1 MDIKNFLGNLS
12 GGSGKIKIAIFGVFV
27 LMVAVFF
34 AFGGL
39 EWNYVASANLS
50 CTQATLESRSCGAN
64 GEVESLAGNVYRCG
78 NSTSGGWTWF
88 EDKYSRCATGKKCC
102 VIGGNATCVDANYD
116 CGGASSSS
124 SALAQQNQ
132 DTSSDLRAV
141 PDGGVCPCGANLTG
155 TCSILEDNEKYCAS
169 GYCNEGICGPRPSSA
184 VPKCTIR
191 DNDTNLP
198 IEQLDENEKTCT
210 KPSVLSGNGVYV
222 CGQSPQ
228 KSQDL
233 YSSDGSLSSEKEP
246 FSGTIVYNLIPEQTC
261 YSGCSNGKCNNES
274 KCKTLAQIIQGQFSR
289 YQSKIKDCKDRWDG
303 VDEKD
308 VDEGQKCSDC
318 YRAAKESI
326 IAALSDFGEKEKIFE
341 AFGKLAYPDGLKC
354 ADRSFL
360 ISNKSL
366 TNSPVQNI
374 TADDILCA
382 KTDTGAGGM
391 TMNTGCGKISVT
403 GIQKNKICVGKDG
416 EKFSSFL
423 RGKSFGCEVVDGCGI
438 AGWLTGNVK
447 TCTSK
452 EINAFM
458 SSAYFSQTG
467 KKEGV
472 PVMGWGKGADQY
484 GCEYVAYSQFAKVS
498 STDKNKNLYTYVQ
511 IPTGDCHGSTAT
523 ISAASDFSCADYEL
537 PKSGGDEPAPD
548 DLLDCLLGGKAVL
561 KGAKVC
567 GVQNKNKIYEC
578 IGRKTESE
586 ASGSEQW
593 DEIEDCAASGK
604 VCAINP
610 DGEAQCVA
618 AGTGGLTFKCDAAA
632 GEVAVTDK
640 AGEVSHIAGDRPQD
654 CDQLASATD
663 EEKAACKQEFPCEK
677 AAGDCTFKITPG
689 KPNSSNSKCK
699 QGSMFGV
706 YVPFTLKTQGDCSG
720 ISCWVTNDY
729 DDGKSTAAPQ
739 SSITESTATSNWS
752 ACVFPKSSYS
762 SASGQDESSEKNPE
776 KINFRIECQQGG
788 NRGSADASCPFPSA
802 DDNAFSDDKAK
813 EDEEKK
819 EEEEQN
825 KTAPKV
831 TISSP
836 SGTVDA
842 KTAELSVLT
851 DIEADCKYMLSR
863 DGSFNDFSGGM
874 FMSGG
879 GKSHT
884 ATLSNLTGTTATDC
898 KYNHTVKVMCKN
910 SKASQDAKSAVG
922 SAQTNFSVDLSQKTE
937 NAPAAVAVMES
948 KYTVANPVLKVT
960 TDRPADCEYKKDGD
974 FSAGSGTK
982 FDTTGSYAHNTQ
994 LNDLKTGDHTYYVV
1008 CKDKETCA
1016 ANKPG
1021 LSVKFTVSLSDDPAN
1036 APKIASTTPETQ
1048 TIANPALSVTTD
1060 RPAAC
1065 QYKKD
1070 TSFTYDDG
1078 SGTQFANDG
1087 EYAHSVSLADLPDGK
1102 HTFYVACKDKATG
1115 AKKTLET
1122 AIATTL
1128 NRGGAAGAPVISNT
1142 TPASQNTN
1150 SPTLSVITDRP
1161 AICQYK
1167 QDADFTYGQGTQ
1179 FAIDGGTGHSAVLA
1193 SAADG
1198 TYVFYVVCQDPTT
1211 RISSAPGAQII
1222 FTVNTASG
1230 NCASLSSNDQQ
1241 NDNERDYDDEDDYDS
1256 TYVWRSAAAGTVE
1269 MFEKVDWY
1277 AGYQFTPEEDGYATQ
1292 LCGYFDSGAKN
1303 RVSLYDGNHKELA
1316 GVEVDGRGGWNC
1328 ANIAPVKVKADRR
1341 YYVITRV
1348 EDDAIYF
1355 AYKSGLLPREAEN
1368 TVVEYGVRQLGA
1380 AGDFG
1385 EDLKKYDYMVFG
1397 LVDVKIKFVE
1407 DNSRGPQVS
1416 SPLPDDD
1423 DEKSDLILSVQTNED
1438 AACKFDRED
1447 LEYKEMKYTFGA
1459 TGQKLHQQKICN
1471 LDDGPFTWYVRC
1483 KGATDTNDGS
1493 TAIQFEVD
1501 D

>member
-50 CTQATLESRSCGAN
+50 CTQATLESRSCGVN
-64 GEVESLAGNVYRCG
+64 GEVESSAGNVYRCG
-78 NSTSGGWTWF
+78 NSTSGGWVWF
-88 EDKYSRCATGKKCC
+88 EDKHNKCTAGQKCC
-102 VIGGNATCVDANYD
+102 VIGGNATCVDANYN
-116 CGGASSSS
+116 CSGAPSSSNV
-124 SALAQQNQ
+124 LAQQNQ
-132 DTSSDLRAV
+132 DLSFLTSAQNV
-141 PDGGVCPCGANLTG
+141 ADGGACPCGLAHTG
-155 TCSILEDNEKYCAS
+155 VCSAGAPSVNG
-169 GYCNEGICGPRPSSA
+169 GYCKNGNCVDGKCKLLECAISDSDGKVIARIGEG
-184 VPKCTIR
+184 V
-191 DNDTNLP
+191 
-198 IEQLDENEKTCT
+198 KTCT

-222 CGQSPQ
+222 CGKDSQEPQ
-228 KSQDL
+228 KL

-246 FSGTIVYNLIPEQTC
+246 FSGTIVYNLNLEETC
-261 YSGCSNGKCNNES
+261 YSGCSNGKCNDEAKCENLAKTIQDQFAKSYQPQTLACSNLSGDTQNEEYN
-274 KCKTLAQIIQGQFSR
+274 KCK
-289 YQSKIKDCKDRWDG
+289 
-303 VDEKD
+303 
-308 VDEGQKCSDC
+308 DC
-318 YRAAKESI
+318 YDKVKTNTNK
-326 IAALSDFGEKEKIFE
+326 ALSGFGDIVKVFE
-341 AFGKLAYPDGLKC
+341 KLAYPNGLSC
-354 ADRSFL
+354 GGVWV
-360 ISNKSL
+360 ISPDPNKSI
-366 TNSPVQNI
+366 TNSAI
-374 TADDILCA
+374 SSIRTDDILCA

-391 TMNTGCGKISVT
+391 TMNTACGKISVT

-423 RGKSFGCEVVDGCGI
+423 RGKSFDCKVINGCGV
-438 AGWLTGNVK
+438 AGWILGDSPEKCNPGET
-447 TCTSK
+447 
-452 EINAFM
+452 NAFTL
-458 SSAYFSQTG
+458 SDYFSKSGG
-467 KKEGV
+467 KNTNGV

-498 STDKNKNLYTYVQ
+498 NTDKNKNLYTYVQ
-511 IPTGDCHGSTAT
+511 IPTGDCHKSPASITT
-523 ISAASDFSCADYEL
+523 ASDFSCADYEL
-537 PKSGGDEPAPD
+537 PKSGGDEPVPD
-548 DLLDCLLGGKAVL
+548 DLLDCLLGGETVL

-618 AGTGGLTFKCDAAA
+618 AGTEGLTFKCDAAA
-632 GEVAVTDK
+632 GKVEVTDK
-640 AGEVSHIAGDRPQD
+640 AGKVSYIAGDRSQD
-654 CDQLASATD
+654 CDQLTLATA

-677 AAGDCTFKITPG
+677 AVGDCTFKITPG

-762 SASGQDESSEKNPE
+762 SASSESKSSEKNPE

-842 KTAELSVLT
+842 KTAELSVST

-879 GKSHT
+879 GGKSHT
-884 ATLSNLTGTTATDC
+884 ATLSNLTGTTAADC

-1060 RPAAC
+1060 RPATC

-1198 TYVFYVVCQDPTT
+1198 TYVFHVVCQDPTT

-1303 RVSLYDGNHKELA
+1303 RVSLYDGNYKELA

-1397 LVDVKIKFVE
+1397 LVDAKIKFVE

-1447 LEYKEMKYTFGA
+1447 LEYKEMEYTFGA

>member
-1 MDIKNFLGNLS
+1 MP
-12 GGSGKIKIAIFGVFV
+12 A
-27 LMVAVFF
+27 
-34 AFGGL
+34 
-39 EWNYVASANLS
+39 
-50 CTQATLESRSCGAN
+50 
-64 GEVESLAGNVYRCG
+64 
-78 NSTSGGWTWF
+78 
-88 EDKYSRCATGKKCC
+88 
-102 VIGGNATCVDANYD
+102 
-116 CGGASSSS
+116 
-124 SALAQQNQ
+124 
-132 DTSSDLRAV
+132 
-141 PDGGVCPCGANLTG
+141 
-155 TCSILEDNEKYCAS
+155 
-169 GYCNEGICGPRPSSA
+169 
-184 VPKCTIR
+184 CTIR
-191 DNDTNLP
+191 DDSGNP
-198 IEQLDENEKTCT
+198 IERLGADEKTCT
-210 KPSVLSGNGVYV
+210 KPSILSNSGVHTCQQAPQKAQELYSGNGSTKTV
-222 CGQSPQ
+222 
-228 KSQDL
+228 
-233 YSSDGSLSSEKEP
+233 P
-246 FSGTIVYNLIPEQTC
+246 FSGTINYNLNLTETC
-261 YSGCSNGKCNNES
+261 YSGCSNGECNDETRCENLAKTIQNQFKIYKSEVDN
-274 KCKTLAQIIQGQFSR
+274 CKEECERSNDENRGGQFFSCYQDVKSR
-289 YQSKIKDCKDRWDG
+289 VIS
-303 VDEKD
+303 
-308 VDEGQKCSDC
+308 
-318 YRAAKESI
+318 
-326 IAALSDFGEKEKIFE
+326 ALAVTGEKEKIFE
-341 AFGKLAYPDGLKC
+341 AFGKLAYPNELKC
-354 ADRSFL
+354 ADRSIL

-366 TNSPVQNI
+366 TNSPVNSI
-374 TADDILCA
+374 SAEDILCA
-382 KTDTGAGGM
+382 RTDTGIGGI
-391 TMNTGCGKISVT
+391 TMDTPCGKISAS
-403 GIQKNKICVGKDG
+403 GIQKNKICVGDDADH
-416 EKFSSFL
+416 FL
-423 RGKSFGCEVVDGCGI
+423 FLQGKSFDCKIVNGCGI
-438 AGWLTGNVK
+438 AGWLLGGVEK
-447 TCTSK
+447 CTSG
-452 EINAFM
+452 EVNAFA
-458 SSAYFSQTG
+458 SGNYFPETG
-467 KKEGV
+467 KNKKGV
-472 PVMGWGKGADQY
+472 TITGWGKGADRY
-484 GCEYVAYSQFAKVS
+484 GCEYVAYSRLAEGDS
-498 STDKNKNLYTYVQ
+498 ADKSKNWYTRVQ
-511 IPTGDCHGSTAT
+511 IPTGDCHGSAAT
-523 ISAASDFSCADYEL
+523 INAASDFSCADYDP
-537 PKSGGDEPAPD
+537 PKSGGDEPVPD
-548 DLLDCLLGGKAVL
+548 DLLDCFLDGKTVL

-567 GVQNKNKIYEC
+567 GIQNKNKIYEC

-593 DEIEDCAASGK
+593 DEIENCTDSGK
-604 VCAINP
+604 ICAVNP
-610 DGEAQCVA
+610 DGEAQCF
-618 AGTGGLTFKCDAAA
+618 AGETGGLTFKCDASA

-640 AGEVSHIAGDRPQD
+640 AGKVSYIAGDRPQD
-654 CDQLASATD
+654 CDQLTAATD
-663 EEKAACKQEFPCEK
+663 EEKDACKQEFPCEK

-729 DDGKSTAAPQ
+729 DNGKSTAAPQ
-739 SSITESTATSNWS
+739 SSITASTVSSNWS

-762 SASGQDESSEKNPE
+762 SASGGSESSEKNPE

-788 NRGSADASCPFPSA
+788 NRVSADASCPFPSA
-802 DDNAFSDDKAK
+802 DDNAFQDDKSK

-842 KTAELSVLT
+842 KTAELSVST

-879 GKSHT
+879 GGKSHT
-884 ATLSNLTGTTATDC
+884 ATLSNLTGATATDC

-937 NAPAAVAVMES
+937 NAPATVAAMES

-960 TDRPADCEYKKDGD
+960 TDRPADCEYKKDSD
-974 FSAGSGTK
+974 FSAGGGTK
-982 FDTTGSYAHNTQ
+982 FDTTGSYVHNTQ

-1021 LSVKFTVSLSDDPAN
+1021 LQVKFTVSLSDDPAN

-1060 RPAAC
+1060 RPATC

-1070 TSFTYDDG
+1070 ASFTYDDG

-1087 EYAHSVSLADLPDGK
+1087 EYAHSVSLSDLPDGK
-1102 HTFYVACKDKATG
+1102 HTFHVACKDKATG

-1122 AIATTL
+1122 AIVTTL

-1142 TPASQNTN
+1142 TPASQNTS
-1150 SPTLSVITDRP
+1150 SPTLSLITDRT
-1161 AICQYK
+1161 ATCQYK
-1167 QDADFTYGQGTQ
+1167 QDADFTYGQGAQ
-1179 FAIDGGTGHSAVLA
+1179 FAIDGGTGHSTVL
-1193 SAADG
+1193 SNAADG

-1230 NCASLSSNDQQ
+1230 NCASLSSNDRQ
-1241 NDNERDYDDEDDYDS
+1241 NDNERDYDEGDDYDS
-1256 TYVWRSAAAGTVE
+1256 TYIWRAAAAGTVE
-1269 MFEKVDWY
+1269 MFEKVDWH
-1277 AGYQFTPEEDGYATQ
+1277 AGYQFTPEEDGNVTQ

-1303 RVSLYDGNHKELA
+1303 RVSLYDGNYKELA
-1316 GVEVDGRGGWNC
+1316 GVEIEGRGGWNC
-1328 ANIAPVKVKADRR
+1328 ANVAPAKVKADRR

-1368 TVVEYGVRQLGA
+1368 AVVEYGIRQLGA
-1380 AGDFG
+1380 DGDFG
-1385 EDLKKYDYMVFG
+1385 ESLKKYDYMVFG
-1397 LVDVKIKFVE
+1397 LVDAKIKFTE
-1407 DNSRGPQVS
+1407 DNSRGPRVS
-1416 SPLPDDD
+1416 SPLPDGD
-1423 DEKSDLILSVQTNED
+1423 DEESDLVLSVQTNED
-1438 AACKFDRED
+1438 ATCKFDRED
-1447 LEYKEMKYTFGA
+1447 LEYKEMEHTFGA

>member
-27 LMVAVFF
+27 LIAAVFF

-78 NSTSGGWTWF
+78 NSTSGGWVWF
-88 EDKYSRCATGKKCC
+88 EDKHNKCTAGQKCC
-102 VIGGNATCVDANYD
+102 VIGGNATCVDANYN

-132 DTSSDLRAV
+132 DLSLTSAQNV
-141 PDGGVCPCGANLTG
+141 ADGGACPCGLTH
-155 TCSILEDNEKYCAS
+155 TVICSAS
-169 GYCNEGICGPRPSSA
+169 APSVNGGYCKNGNCVDGKCKLLECAISDSDGKVIARIGEG
-184 VPKCTIR
+184 V
-191 DNDTNLP
+191 
-198 IEQLDENEKTCT
+198 KTCT
-210 KPSVLSGNGVYV
+210 KPSVLSGDGVYV
-222 CGQSPQ
+222 CGEDSQEPQ
-228 KSQDL
+228 KL

-246 FSGTIVYNLIPEQTC
+246 FSGTIVYNLNSEQTC
-261 YSGCSNGKCNNES
+261 YSGCSNGKCNDEAKCENLAKTIQDQFATSYQPQTLACSNLSGDTQKEEYN
-274 KCKTLAQIIQGQFSR
+274 KCK
-289 YQSKIKDCKDRWDG
+289 
-303 VDEKD
+303 
-308 VDEGQKCSDC
+308 DC
-318 YRAAKESI
+318 YDKVKTNTNK
-326 IAALSDFGEKEKIFE
+326 ALSEFGDIVKVFE
-341 AFGKLAYPDGLKC
+341 KLAYPNGLSC
-354 ADRSFL
+354 GGVWV
-360 ISNKSL
+360 ISPDPNKSI
-366 TNSPVQNI
+366 TNSAI
-374 TADDILCA
+374 SSIRTDDILCA
-382 KTDTGAGGM
+382 KTDAGAGGM
-391 TMNTGCGKISVT
+391 TMNTACGKISVT
-403 GIQKNKICVGKDG
+403 GIQKNKICVGKNG

-423 RGKSFGCEVVDGCGI
+423 RGKSFDCKVINGCGV
-438 AGWLTGNVK
+438 AGWILGDSPEKCNPGET
-447 TCTSK
+447 
-452 EINAFM
+452 NAFTL
-458 SSAYFSQTG
+458 SDYFSKSGG
-467 KKEGV
+467 KNTNGV

-498 STDKNKNLYTYVQ
+498 NTDKNKNLYTYVQ

-537 PKSGGDEPAPD
+537 PKSGGDEPVPD
-548 DLLDCLLGGKAVL
+548 DLLDCLLGGETVL

-618 AGTGGLTFKCDAAA
+618 AGTEGLTFKCDAAA
-632 GEVAVTDK
+632 GKVEVTDK
-640 AGEVSHIAGDRPQD
+640 AGKVSYIAGDRSQD
-654 CDQLASATD
+654 CDQLTLATA

-677 AAGDCTFKITPG
+677 AVGDCTFKITPG

-762 SASGQDESSEKNPE
+762 SASSESKSSEKNPE

-802 DDNAFSDDKAK
+802 DDNAFRDDKSK

-842 KTAELSVLT
+842 KTAELSVST

-874 FMSGG
+874 FMSGGG

-937 NAPAAVAVMES
+937 NAPAVVAVMES

-1065 QYKKD
+1065 QYRKD
-1070 TSFTYDDG
+1070 ASFTYDDG

-1230 NCASLSSNDQQ
+1230 NCASLSSNDRQ

-1303 RVSLYDGNHKELA
+1303 RVSLYDGNYKELA

-1423 DEKSDLILSVQTNED
+1423 DEKSDLILSVQTDED

-1447 LEYKEMKYTFGA
+1447 LEYKEMEYTFGA

>member
-1 MDIKNFLGNLS
+1 MDIKNFLGKLS
-12 GGSGKIKIAIFGVFV
+12 AESGKIKIAALAGFVCVAAIGVLV
-27 LMVAVFF
+27 ILNKGIVSAKIDY
-34 AFGGL
+34 
-39 EWNYVASANLS
+39 NYYGRYSEPCGSGYEEDDYVCDRDNPGQQLRCTNLS
-50 CTQATLESRSCGAN
+50 TGLKWNHYG
-64 GEVESLAGNVYRCG
+64 
-78 NSTSGGWTWF
+78 
-88 EDKYSRCATGKKCC
+88 KATGDGVCL
-102 VIGGNATCVDANYD
+102 NPTATAPSV
-116 CGGASSSS
+116 
-124 SALAQQNQ
+124 ALAQENPSA
-132 DTSSDLRAV
+132 SSDARAV
-141 PDGGVCPCGANLTG
+141 ADGGVCPFGANVTG
-155 TCSILEDNEKYCAS
+155 TCSILEVSANEKYCAS
-169 GYCNEGICGPRPSSA
+169 GYCNKGICGPRPSLA

-191 DNDTNLP
+191 DNDTNLA
-198 IEQLDENEKTCT
+198 IEQVEIGEKTCT
-210 KPSVLSGNGVYV
+210 KPSILSGNGVYV

-246 FSGTIVYNLIPEQTC
+246 FSGTIVYNLSSEETC
-261 YSGCSNGKCNNES
+261 YSGCSNGKCNNEA

-289 YQSKIKDCKDRWDG
+289 YQSKVKDCKERWEG
-303 VDEKD
+303 STDEDK
-308 VDEGQKCSDC
+308 GYKCYQC
-318 YRAAKESI
+318 YREAKESI
-326 IAALSDFGEKEKIFE
+326 INALADFGEKEKIFE
-341 AFGKLAYPDGLKC
+341 AFGKLAYPNGLNC
-354 ADRSFL
+354 VDRSL
-360 ISNKSL
+360 VISNKSL
-366 TNSPVQNI
+366 TDSPVQNI
-374 TADDILCA
+374 VADDILCA
-382 KTDTGAGGM
+382 RTDTGTGGM
-391 TMNTGCGKISVT
+391 TMNTACGKISVT

-416 EKFSSFL
+416 ENFSSFL
-423 RGKSFGCEVVDGCGI
+423 RGKSFDCKMTNNGCGF
-438 AGWLTGNVK
+438 AGWILGDSPEKCNPGETNVF
-447 TCTSK
+447 TS
-452 EINAFM
+452 
-458 SSAYFSQTG
+458 SDYFSKSG
-467 KKEGV
+467 AKNGNGV
-472 PVMGWGKGADQY
+472 PVMGWGKGADRY

-498 STDKNKNLYTYVQ
+498 DTDKSKNLYTYVQ
-511 IPTGDCHGSTAT
+511 IPTGDCYKSGAAIT
-523 ISAASDFSCADYEL
+523 AASDFSCADYEL
-537 PKSGGDEPAPD
+537 PKSGGDEPVPD
-548 DLLDCLLGGKAVL
+548 DLSNCLTLDGKSVP
-561 KGAKVC
+561 KGTKVC
-567 GVQNKNKIYEC
+567 GTQSKNKIYEC
-578 IGRKTESE
+578 AVQNENGKAE
-586 ASGSEQW
+586 W

-604 VCAINP
+604 VCVINP
-610 DGEAQCVA
+610 DGEAQCA
-618 AGTGGLTFKCDAAA
+618 AGGTEGLTFKCDAAA

-640 AGEVSHIAGDRPQD
+640 AGKVSYIAGDRPQD
-654 CDQLASATD
+654 CDQLATATD

-677 AAGDCTFKITPG
+677 ASGECTFKITPG

-788 NRGSADASCPFPSA
+788 NRASADTSCPFPSA
-802 DDNAFSDDKAK
+802 DDNAFRDDKSK

-836 SGTVDA
+836 SGTVDT
-842 KTAELSVLT
+842 KTAELSVST

-879 GKSHT
+879 GGKSHT
-884 ATLSNLTGTTATDC
+884 ATLSNLTGATVTDC

-937 NAPAAVAVMES
+937 NAPAVVAVMEP
-948 KYTVANPVLKVT
+948 KYSVANPVLKVT

-974 FSAGSGTK
+974 FSAGGGTK
-982 FDTTGSYAHNTQ
+982 FDTTGSYVHNTQ

-1060 RPAAC
+1060 RPATC

-1070 TSFTYDDG
+1070 VSFTYDDG
-1078 SGTQFANDG
+1078 GGTQFANDG

-1102 HTFYVACKDKATG
+1102 HTFYVACKDKASG

-1122 AIATTL
+1122 AIVTTL

-1150 SPTLSVITDRP
+1150 SPTLSVITDRS
-1161 AICQYK
+1161 ATCQYK
-1167 QDADFTYGQGTQ
+1167 QDADFTYGQGMQ
-1179 FAIDGGTGHSAVLA
+1179 FAIDAGTGHSTVLA
-1193 SAADG
+1193 NAADG
-1198 TYVFYVVCQDPTT
+1198 TYVFYVVCQDPAT

-1230 NCASLSSNDQQ
+1230 NCASLSSNDRQ

-1277 AGYQFTPEEDGYATQ
+1277 AGYQFASEEDGYATQ
-1292 LCGYFDSGAKN
+1292 LCGYFDSGARN
-1303 RVSLYDGNHKELA
+1303 RVSLYDGNYKELA
-1316 GVEVDGRGGWNC
+1316 GVEVEGRGGWNC

-1355 AYKSGLLPREAEN
+1355 SYKSGLLPREAGN
-1368 TVVEYGVRQLGA
+1368 TVVEYGVRQPGA

-1397 LVDVKIKFVE
+1397 LVDAKIKFVE

-1416 SPLPDDD
+1416 SPLPDGD

-1438 AACKFDRED
+1438 ATCKFDRED
-1447 LEYKEMKYTFGA
+1447 LEYKEMEYTFGA

>member
-1 MDIKNFLGNLS
+1 MTNNGCGFAGWILGDSPEKCNP
-12 GGSGKIKIAIFGVFV
+12 GETNVF
-27 LMVAVFF
+27 
-34 AFGGL
+34 
-39 EWNYVASANLS
+39 
-50 CTQATLESRSCGAN
+50 
-64 GEVESLAGNVYRCG
+64 
-78 NSTSGGWTWF
+78 
-88 EDKYSRCATGKKCC
+88 
-102 VIGGNATCVDANYD
+102 
-116 CGGASSSS
+116 
-124 SALAQQNQ
+124 
-132 DTSSDLRAV
+132 TSSD
-141 PDGGVCPCGANLTG
+141 
-155 TCSILEDNEKYCAS
+155 
-169 GYCNEGICGPRPSSA
+169 
-184 VPKCTIR
+184 
-191 DNDTNLP
+191 
-198 IEQLDENEKTCT
+198 
-210 KPSVLSGNGVYV
+210 
-222 CGQSPQ
+222 
-228 KSQDL
+228 
-233 YSSDGSLSSEKEP
+233 
-246 FSGTIVYNLIPEQTC
+246 
-261 YSGCSNGKCNNES
+261 
-274 KCKTLAQIIQGQFSR
+274 
-289 YQSKIKDCKDRWDG
+289 
-303 VDEKD
+303 
-308 VDEGQKCSDC
+308 
-318 YRAAKESI
+318 
-326 IAALSDFGEKEKIFE
+326 
-341 AFGKLAYPDGLKC
+341 
-354 ADRSFL
+354 
-360 ISNKSL
+360 
-366 TNSPVQNI
+366 
-374 TADDILCA
+374 
-382 KTDTGAGGM
+382 
-391 TMNTGCGKISVT
+391 
-403 GIQKNKICVGKDG
+403 
-416 EKFSSFL
+416 
-423 RGKSFGCEVVDGCGI
+423 
-438 AGWLTGNVK
+438 
-447 TCTSK
+447 
-452 EINAFM
+452 
-458 SSAYFSQTG
+458 YFSKSG
-467 KKEGV
+467 AKNGNGV
-472 PVMGWGKGADQY
+472 PVMGWGKGADRY

-498 STDKNKNLYTYVQ
+498 DTDKSKNLYTYVQ
-511 IPTGDCHGSTAT
+511 IPTGDCYKSGAAIT
-523 ISAASDFSCADYEL
+523 AASDFSCADYEL
-537 PKSGGDEPAPD
+537 PKSGGDEPVPD
-548 DLLDCLLGGKAVL
+548 DLSNCLTLDGKSVP
-561 KGAKVC
+561 KGTKVC
-567 GVQNKNKIYEC
+567 GTQSKNKIYEC
-578 IGRKTESE
+578 AVQNENGKAE
-586 ASGSEQW
+586 W

-604 VCAINP
+604 VCVINP
-610 DGEAQCVA
+610 DGEAQCA
-618 AGTGGLTFKCDAAA
+618 AGGTEGLTFKCDAAA

-640 AGEVSHIAGDRPQD
+640 AGKVSYIAGDRPQD
-654 CDQLASATD
+654 CDQLATATD

-677 AAGDCTFKITPG
+677 ASGECTFKITPG

-788 NRGSADASCPFPSA
+788 NRASADTSCPFPSA
-802 DDNAFSDDKAK
+802 DDNAFRDDKSK

-836 SGTVDA
+836 SGTVDT
-842 KTAELSVLT
+842 KTAELSVST

-879 GKSHT
+879 GGKSHT
-884 ATLSNLTGTTATDC
+884 ATLSNLTGATVTDC

-937 NAPAAVAVMES
+937 NAPAVVAVMEP
-948 KYTVANPVLKVT
+948 KYSVANPVLKVT

-974 FSAGSGTK
+974 FSAGGGTK
-982 FDTTGSYAHNTQ
+982 FDTTGSYVHNTQ

-1060 RPAAC
+1060 RPATC

-1070 TSFTYDDG
+1070 VSFTYDDG
-1078 SGTQFANDG
+1078 GGTQFANDG

-1102 HTFYVACKDKATG
+1102 HTFYVACKDKASG

-1150 SPTLSVITDRP
+1150 SPTLSVITDRS
-1161 AICQYK
+1161 ATCQYK
-1167 QDADFTYGQGTQ
+1167 QDADFTYGQGMQ
-1179 FAIDGGTGHSAVLA
+1179 FAIDAGTGHSTVLA
-1193 SAADG
+1193 NAADG
-1198 TYVFYVVCQDPTT
+1198 TYVFYVVCQDPAT

-1230 NCASLSSNDQQ
+1230 NCASLSSNDRQ

-1277 AGYQFTPEEDGYATQ
+1277 AGYQFASEEDGYATQ
-1292 LCGYFDSGAKN
+1292 LCGYFDSGARN
-1303 RVSLYDGNHKELA
+1303 RVSLYDGNYKELA
-1316 GVEVDGRGGWNC
+1316 GVEVEGRGGWNC

-1355 AYKSGLLPREAEN
+1355 SYKSGLLPREAGN
-1368 TVVEYGVRQLGA
+1368 TVVEYGVRQPGA

-1397 LVDVKIKFVE
+1397 LVDAKIKFVE

-1416 SPLPDDD
+1416 SPLPDGD

-1438 AACKFDRED
+1438 ATCKFDRED
-1447 LEYKEMKYTFGA
+1447 LEYKEMEYTFGA

>member
-1 MDIKNFLGNLS
+1 MDIKNFLGNFS
-12 GGSGKIKIAIFGVFV
+12 DGSGKIKIAIFGVFV
-27 LMVAVFF
+27 LIAAVFF
-34 AFGGL
+34 AFGGML
-39 EWNYVASANLS
+39 EQNYVAGANLS
-50 CTQATLESRSCGAN
+50 CTEATLESRSCGAN
-64 GEVESLAGNVYRCG
+64 GEIESSVGNVYRCG
-78 NSTSGGWTWF
+78 RSTSGGPRWF
-88 EDKYSRCATGKKCC
+88 EDKYNGCTAGQKCC
-102 VIGGNATCVDANYD
+102 VIGGNATCVDANYN

-132 DTSSDLRAV
+132 DLSFLTSAQNV
-141 PDGGVCPCGANLTG
+141 ADGGACPCGLTHTG
-155 TCSILEDNEKYCAS
+155 VCSTNAPS
-169 GYCNEGICGPRPSSA
+169 VNGGYCKNGNCVDGKCKLLECAISDSDGKVIARIGEG
-184 VPKCTIR
+184 V
-191 DNDTNLP
+191 
-198 IEQLDENEKTCT
+198 KTCT

-222 CGQSPQ
+222 CGEDPQ
-228 KSQDL
+228 KPQDL

-246 FSGTIVYNLIPEQTC
+246 FSGTIVYNLNSEQTC
-261 YSGCSNGKCNNES
+261 YSGCSNGKCNDEAKCENLAKTIQDQFKKYKS
-274 KCKTLAQIIQGQFSR
+274 KVD
-289 YQSKIKDCKDRWDG
+289 DCKKRWDG
-303 VDEKD
+303 ADEKD
-308 VDEGQKCSDC
+308 VDEGAECARC
-318 YRAAKESI
+318 YQEERSRAISALAVTGKE
-326 IAALSDFGEKEKIFE
+326 EKILE
-341 AFGKLAYPDGLKC
+341 AFGKLAYPNGLNC
-354 ADRSFL
+354 AGRSFL

-366 TNSPVQNI
+366 TDSPVQDI
-374 TADDILCA
+374 AAKDILCA

-423 RGKSFGCEVVDGCGI
+423 RGKSFDCEVVNGCGI
-438 AGWLTGNVK
+438 AGWLMGNVK

-498 STDKNKNLYTYVQ
+498 DTDKSKNLYTYVQ

-523 ISAASDFSCADYEL
+523 ISAASDFSCADYKL

-610 DGEAQCVA
+610 DGEAQCDA
-618 AGTGGLTFKCDAAA
+618 AGTEGLTFKCDAAA
-632 GEVAVTDK
+632 GKVEVTDK
-640 AGEVSHIAGDRPQD
+640 AGKVSYIAGDRSQD
-654 CDQLASATD
+654 CDQLTLATA

-677 AAGDCTFKITPG
+677 AVGDCTFKITPG

-729 DDGKSTAAPQ
+729 DDGKSTATPQ
-739 SSITESTATSNWS
+739 STITESTATSNWS

-762 SASGQDESSEKNPE
+762 SASGQDESSGKNPE

-802 DDNAFSDDKAK
+802 DDNAFRDDKSK

-842 KTAELSVLT
+842 KTAELSVST

-879 GKSHT
+879 GGKSHT
-884 ATLSNLTGTTATDC
+884 ATLSNLTGATVTDC

-937 NAPAAVAVMES
+937 NAPAVVAVMEP
-948 KYTVANPVLKVT
+948 KYSVANPVLKVT

-974 FSAGSGTK
+974 FSAGGGTK
-982 FDTTGSYAHNTQ
+982 FDTTGSYVHNTQ

-1060 RPAAC
+1060 RPATC

-1070 TSFTYDDG
+1070 VSFTYDDG
-1078 SGTQFANDG
+1078 GGTQFANDG

-1102 HTFYVACKDKATG
+1102 HTFYVACKDKASG

-1122 AIATTL
+1122 AIVTTL

-1150 SPTLSVITDRP
+1150 SPTLSVITDRS
-1161 AICQYK
+1161 ATCQYK
-1167 QDADFTYGQGTQ
+1167 QDADFTYGQGMQ
-1179 FAIDGGTGHSAVLA
+1179 FAIDAGTGHSTVLA
-1193 SAADG
+1193 NAADG
-1198 TYVFYVVCQDPTT
+1198 TYVFYVVCQDPST

-1303 RVSLYDGNHKELA
+1303 RVSLYDGSHEELA

-1397 LVDVKIKFVE
+1397 LVDAKIKFVE

-1438 AACKFDRED
+1438 ATCKFDRED
-1447 LEYKEMKYTFGA
+1447 LEYKEMEYTFGA

>member
-50 CTQATLESRSCGAN
+50 CTQATLESRSCGVN
-64 GEVESLAGNVYRCG
+64 GEVESSAGNVYRCG
-78 NSTSGGWTWF
+78 NSTSGGWVWF
-88 EDKYSRCATGKKCC
+88 EDKHNKCTAGQKCC
-102 VIGGNATCVDANYD
+102 VIGGNATCVDANYN
-116 CGGASSSS
+116 CSGAPSSSNV
-124 SALAQQNQ
+124 LAQQNQ
-132 DTSSDLRAV
+132 DLSFLTSAQNV
-141 PDGGVCPCGANLTG
+141 ADGGACPCGLAHTG
-155 TCSILEDNEKYCAS
+155 VCSAGAPSVNG
-169 GYCNEGICGPRPSSA
+169 GYCKNGNCVDGKCKLLECAISDSDGKVIARIGEG
-184 VPKCTIR
+184 V
-191 DNDTNLP
+191 
-198 IEQLDENEKTCT
+198 KTCT

-222 CGQSPQ
+222 CGKDSQEPQ
-228 KSQDL
+228 KL

-246 FSGTIVYNLIPEQTC
+246 FSGTIVYNLNLEETC
-261 YSGCSNGKCNNES
+261 YSGCSNGKCNDEAKCENLAKTIQDQFAKSYQPQTLACSNLSGDTQNEEYN
-274 KCKTLAQIIQGQFSR
+274 KCK
-289 YQSKIKDCKDRWDG
+289 
-303 VDEKD
+303 
-308 VDEGQKCSDC
+308 DC
-318 YRAAKESI
+318 YDKVKTNTNK
-326 IAALSDFGEKEKIFE
+326 ALSGFGDIVKVFE
-341 AFGKLAYPDGLKC
+341 KLAYPNGLSC
-354 ADRSFL
+354 GGVWV
-360 ISNKSL
+360 ISPDPNKSI
-366 TNSPVQNI
+366 TNSAI
-374 TADDILCA
+374 SSIRTDDILCA

-391 TMNTGCGKISVT
+391 TMNTACGKISVT

-423 RGKSFGCEVVDGCGI
+423 RGKSFDCKVINGCGV
-438 AGWLTGNVK
+438 AGWILGDSPEKCNPGET
-447 TCTSK
+447 
-452 EINAFM
+452 NAFTL
-458 SSAYFSQTG
+458 SDYFSKSGG
-467 KKEGV
+467 KNTNGV

-498 STDKNKNLYTYVQ
+498 NTDKNKNLYTYVQ
-511 IPTGDCHGSTAT
+511 IPTGDCHKSPASITT
-523 ISAASDFSCADYEL
+523 ASDFSCADYEL
-537 PKSGGDEPAPD
+537 PKSGGDEPVPD
-548 DLLDCLLGGKAVL
+548 DLLDCLLGGETVL

-618 AGTGGLTFKCDAAA
+618 AGTEGLTFKCDAAA
-632 GEVAVTDK
+632 GKVEVTDK
-640 AGEVSHIAGDRPQD
+640 AGKVSYIAGDRSQD
-654 CDQLASATD
+654 CDQLTLATA

-677 AAGDCTFKITPG
+677 AVGDCTFKITPG

-762 SASGQDESSEKNPE
+762 SASSESKSSEKNPE

-842 KTAELSVLT
+842 KTAELSVST

-879 GKSHT
+879 GGKSHT
-884 ATLSNLTGTTATDC
+884 ATLSNLTGTTAADC

-1060 RPAAC
+1060 RPATC

-1198 TYVFYVVCQDPTT
+1198 TYVFHVVCQDPTT

-1230 NCASLSSNDQQ
+1230 NCASLSSNDRQ

-1303 RVSLYDGNHKELA
+1303 RVSLYDGNYKELA

-1397 LVDVKIKFVE
+1397 LVDAKIKFVE

-1447 LEYKEMKYTFGA
+1447 LEYKEMEYTFGA